1 MLRCSRLLVAVAS
14 ISGAASAAFVPSGFG
29 AVQMGL
35 HSRGRGASVRS
46 PAQSLGKEGA
56 RGICMAGET
65 IIFDVTNTLME
76 LKEPVG
82 TTYAR
87 IASGHGIAVDDEA
100 EIEAAFRR
108 EFGKMQPLQYIDVAG
123 DRHLAEVKEREWW
136 KILVRRVLDCD
147 ESPVRSLPHSLSQFS
162 PCLTST
168 LFTSSP
174 SYSKTLLELLFCYPF
189 QPLPHPMSAQA
200 YDQCFDECFHHFGT
214 SSAWQLFPEVCD
226 TLDAL
231 KLDGWRLG
239 ILSNWDVRLQT
250 VVSQREHTS
259 SLSSLNTSP
268 YHLKLTGRC
277 LPPLLRSHTLLET
290 TQPTSSS
297 P

>member
-1 MLRCSRLLVAVAS
+1 MELTETMRCSRLLVAVAS
-14 ISGAASAAFVPSGFG
+14 ISGAASAAFVPSGLG
-29 AVQMGL
+29 RAQVGL
-35 HSRGRGASVRS
+35 HARGRGASVMSR
-46 PAQSLGKEGA
+46 AQSLGKQGA
-56 RGICMAGET
+56 RGIFMAGET

-123 DRHLAEVKEREWW
+123 DRNLAEVKEREWW

-147 ESPVRSLPHSLSQFS
+147 ESLVRSHPHRPSQSLGEREFS
-162 PCLTST
+162 LCPTPT
-168 LFTSSP
+168 LFTSLP
-174 SYSKTLLELLFCYPF
+174 CHSKALPKLLFCRPF
-189 QPLPHPMSAQA
+189 QLSPHLMSAQA

-214 SSAWQLFPEVCD
+214 SNAWQLFPEVCD
-226 TLDAL
+226 TLDDL
-231 KLDGWRLG
+231 KLDDWRLG

-250 VVSQREHTS
+250 VVSQREN
-259 SLSSLNTSP
+259 LSSLFQDTTP
-268 YHLKLTGRC
+268 YPRKPSGR
-277 LPPLLRSHTLLET
+277 
-290 TQPTSSS
+290 
-297 P
+297 